1 MTITD
6 NLKEGDIIKVRVEG
20 DEVVPMAYVQEFEK
34 NLILAAAQ
42 YIGVVIVNKENIVSE
57 EDSDYAATY

>member
-6 NLKEGDIIKVRVEG
+6 NLKEGDIIKVRVED
-20 DEVVPMAYVQEFEK
+20 DEIVPMAYVQEFES

-42 YIGVVIVNKENIVSE
+42 YMGVVIVNKDNIVAE
-57 EDSDYAATY
+57 EDSEYAATY

>member
-6 NLKEGDIIKVRVEG
+6 NLKEGDIIKVRVED
-20 DEVVPMAYVQEFEK
+20 DEIVPMAYVQEFET

-42 YIGVVIVNKENIVSE
+42 YMGVVIVNKDNIVAE
-57 EDSDYAATY
+57 EGSDYAATY

>member
-6 NLKEGDIIKVRVEG
+6 NLKEGDIIKVRVED
-20 DEVVPMAYVQEFEK
+20 DELVPMAYVQEF
-34 NLILAAAQ
+34 NTNCILAAAQ
-42 YIGVVIVNKENIVSE
+42 YMGIVIVNKDNIVAE

>member
-6 NLKEGDIIKVRVEG
+6 NLKEGDIIKVRVED
-20 DEVVPMAYVQEFEK
+20 DELVPMAYVQEFET

-42 YIGVVIVNKENIVSE
+42 YMGVVIVNKDNIVAE
-57 EDSDYAATY
+57 EDSDYAAK

>member
-6 NLKEGDIIKVRVEG
+6 SLKEGDIIKVRVED
-20 DEVVPMAYVQEFEK
+20 DELVPMAYVQEFET

-42 YIGVVIVNKENIVSE
+42 YMGVVIVNKDNIVAE
-57 EDSDYAATY
+57 EDSDYAAKY

>member
-6 NLKEGDIIKVRVEG
+6 NLKEGDIIKVRVED
-20 DEVVPMAYVQEFEK
+20 DELVPMAYVQEFET

-42 YIGVVIVNKENIVSE
+42 YMGVVIVNKDNIVAE
-57 EDSDYAATY
+57 EDSDYAAKY

>member
-6 NLKEGDIIKVRVEG
+6 NLKEGDIIKVRVED
-20 DEVVPMAYVQEFEK
+20 DEIVPMAYVQEFET

-42 YIGVVIVNKENIVSE
+42 FMGVVIVNKDNIVAE
-57 EDSDYAATY
+57 EDSEYAATY